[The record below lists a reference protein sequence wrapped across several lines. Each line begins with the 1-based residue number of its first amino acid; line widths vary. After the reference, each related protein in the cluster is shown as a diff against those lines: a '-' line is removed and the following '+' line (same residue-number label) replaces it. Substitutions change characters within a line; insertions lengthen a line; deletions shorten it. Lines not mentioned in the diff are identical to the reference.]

1 MYRHDADALR
11 REIER
16 LLRDYPELADDE
28 VLRADMLDGSTE
40 IGDILTSLVRTNQD
54 ALALK
59 EGTKARLDELKARGD
74 RFTKRTE
81 FVRALIFKI
90 METARLKKL
99 ELPEAT
105 LSIRNNPQQIV
116 GDPDAAALPDDLCR
130 IKREPDKKKIR
141 DALLAGQDVPGC
153 TLSNAPPSLMIGVK

>member
-16 LLRDYPELADDE
+16 LLLGFPELADDE

-40 IGDILTSLVRTNQD
+40 IGDILTSLIHTIQD
-54 ALALK
+54 AVALK
-59 EGTKARLDELKARGD
+59 EGTWARLDELKARGE
-74 RFTKRTE
+74 RFARRTE

-116 GDPDAAALPDDLCR
+116 GDIDADALPDELCR

-141 DALLAGQDVPGC
+141 DALLAGQQVPGC
-153 TLSNAPPSLMIGVK
+153 ALSNAPPSLMIGTK